1 MLRSFLGGLA
11 PRRVN
16 RVWGR
21 NWSATTGAAA
31 EEGADTAS
39 STASSAAEDR
49 LHSTD
54 IAFKPNQDGW
64 GATRRYSKNHE
75 RIFGKKKKKKTE
87 GEGKPGVTRLTFK
100 TRQ

>member
-31 EEGADTAS
+31 EEGVDTAS
-39 STASSAAEDR
+39 STGSDR